1 MFQKEAVTN
10 VTKLL
15 RERHPF
21 LHTLAVT
28 AKTMNVNNQPIR
40 EERFAFLSNE
50 DEYLFLCLLD
60 MCFFVSCFS
69 SVLFFYLD
77 ADLYC
82 KVYPHVSHGVF
93 YNF

>member
-28 AKTMNVNNQPIR
+28 AKTANVNNQPIR
-40 EERFAFLSNE
+40 EERFAFLKMN
-50 DEYLFLCLLD
+50 LFLCLLD

-69 SVLFFYLD
+69 TVLFFYLD
-77 ADLYC
+77 ADLY
-82 KVYPHVSHGVF
+82 
-93 YNF
+93 

>member
-28 AKTMNVNNQPIR
+28 AKTANVNNQPIR

-50 DEYLFLCLLD
+50 DESFLMFIRHVFLCQ
-60 MCFFVSCFS
+60 
-69 SVLFFYLD
+69 LFFHCLIF
-77 ADLYC
+77 LLRC
-82 KVYPHVSHGVF
+82 
-93 YNF
+93 